1 MRWISNL
8 TWNSM
13 ETQRCHAQRSDF
25 IIQYNLLHVILFQW
39 KCLVSRCQK
48 SVKCSRASVEKHLI
62 QHKLTIHEYEAEFGG
77 PDSIDPAQGNS
88 SVVSGTGINPTQSLT
103 QPSTQ
108 MEQWLTDPSTNP
120 SDMLTPPQTD
130 SNRTHLNSGPSTHSS
145 EMRTNGSCLPNHSG
159 VPSNVSPS
167 PRAWL
172 KVPVFRH
179 AVGQT
184 IVNNG
189 EFTGFG

>member
-1 MRWISNL
+1 MRWIL
-8 TWNSM
+8 KPIWNSL

-48 SVKCSRASVEKHLI
+48 SVKWSRASVEKHLI
-62 QHKLTIHEYEAEFGG
+62 QHKLSVHEYEAEFGG
-77 PDSIDPAQGNS
+77 PDSIDPAQTNS
-88 SVVSGTGINPTQSLT
+88 IVVSGTGMNPTQSLT
-103 QPSTQ
+103 QPSSQ

-120 SDMLTPPQTD
+120 SDMRTP
-130 SNRTHLNSGPSTHSS
+130 HLNSGPSTQSS
-145 EMRTNGSCLPNHSG
+145 EMRTHGSSLPNHSG